1 MDPTTRTVP
10 VLLLRIRK
18 QPFAMLAPEPEV
30 LVQVQVELQE
40 EVVLALL
47 QEPVTV
53 AITVIQV
60 VVVVVGPVG
69 RSMDRMGLQATVKE
83 AECLHWD
90 QRKEREA
97 IARHLPP
104 NDHRS
109 FFI

>member
-1 MDPTTRTVP
+1 M
-10 VLLLRIRK
+10 LLLRIRK
-18 QPFAMLAPEPEV
+18 QPFVMLAPEPEA
-30 LVQVQVELQE
+30 LVQVQGELQE

-47 QEPVTV
+47 QEPVTLL

-69 RSMDRMGLQATVKE
+69 RSMDPMGLQATVKE